1 DLGPA
6 VILAEAAQLALDD
19 EASAGL
25 RAWIAGERAAQE
37 AELGQE
43 LAAGH
48 HLERA
53 YRVSAAASAAEMNL
67 FSDLDST
74 WLEQYRGGAALSLV
88 HADEAIEVFTA
99 VLEGTDAGLPWERAR
114 ALYRL
119 AWAWALKG
127 EAERACELLLRAV
140 ELTRG
145 NGDRRGLAL
154 AVQVRNRHLGASR
167 TDPYVRDLDEAIR
180 AAQRA

>member
-1 DLGPA
+1 MTMAPSVSYSITARLEVASHGRAVSESLARESGSGSQLAMALINKAEVYSRRAQGPQDLGPA

-53 YRVSAAASAAEMNL
+53 YRVSAASCWRPCHSATTRQFRRWCCSL
-67 FSDLDST
+67 
-74 WLEQYRGGAALSLV
+74 RLS
-88 HADEAIEVFTA
+88 F
-99 VLEGTDAGLPWERAR
+99 
-114 ALYRL
+114 
-119 AWAWALKG
+119 
-127 EAERACELLLRAV
+127 
-140 ELTRG
+140 
-145 NGDRRGLAL
+145 
-154 AVQVRNRHLGASR
+154 
-167 TDPYVRDLDEAIR
+167 
-180 AAQRA
+180 